1 MTEQI
6 HVSAGLDLHKK
17 FILATI
23 LTDDGHKEQR
33 RFERTETGLFA
44 LKEWTI
50 KNKCDVVA
58 CESTSDF
65 WVPVY
70 DMMHGHTPVIVGN
83 ARDIKMFSHKKTDK
97 VDSEL
102 IAQQALKGMIRPS
115 RIFAQTHREFRSLV
129 RLRHKLVQ
137 KRTDI
142 KNEIHHILD
151 SELFRLSSVLTDL
164 FGKSGLRILRGIVDG
179 MPMTEIIKTL
189 PLNVRKKSAQ
199 LDEILQT
206 TISPEAIFRLKHC
219 LNLLKCLN
227 DEIDDLTDCIFQF
240 ADETFEHELKILKSV
255 PGIGNIAAVT
265 LIAEIGNFSDF
276 STGDKLANWLGIVPN
291 VYQSADKLRTGSIT
305 KRGSE
310 HARWILVQIA
320 HAASR
325 SRNTVFRK
333 FYDRKK
339 PVIGTGKT
347 IVALARKI
355 VTIIWHLITQDE
367 FFNQANGDSNPS
379 AKTVKVR
386 IPVIATLGEIL
397 KILNEAAIV
406 LKESD
411 SGRGDC

>member
-1 MTEQI
+1 MTKQI

-17 FILATI
+17 FIIAT
-23 LTDDGHKEQR
+23 LLSDAGLKEQR
-33 RFERTETGLFA
+33 RFERTESGLFD

-50 KNKCDVVA
+50 ENNCDVVA

-65 WVPVY
+65 WVPVS
-70 DMMHGHTPVIVGN
+70 DMMEGHVTVIVGN

-102 IAQQALKGMIRPS
+102 IAQLALKGMIRPS
-115 RIFAQTHREFRSLV
+115 RIFDRSHREFRSLV

-151 SELFRLSSVLTDL
+151 LELFRLSSVLTDL
-164 FGKSGLRILRGIVDG
+164 FGKSGLRILRGIING
-179 MPMTEIIKTL
+179 SPMDEIIKTL
-189 PLNVRKKSAQ
+189 PRNIRKKTAQ

-206 TISPEAIFRLKHC
+206 TISPEAIFRLRHC

-227 DEIDDLTDCIFQF
+227 DEIGDLTDGVFQY
-240 ADETFEHELKILKSV
+240 ANQWFEHEMKILKSV
-255 PGIGNIAAVT
+255 PGIGNNAAVT
-265 LIAEIGNFSDF
+265 LLAEIGNFFDF
-276 STGDKLANWLGIVPN
+276 PSGDKLASWLGLVPN

-305 KRGSE
+305 KRGSD

-325 SRNTVFRK
+325 SRNTIFRR

-339 PVIGTGKT
+339 PVVGTGKA

-355 VTIIWHLITQDE
+355 VTIVWHLITHDE
-367 FFNQANGDSNPS
+367 FFDHIDGNAHLSS
-379 AKTVKVR
+379 KMVKVR
-386 IPVIATLGEIL
+386 IPAIVSLDEIL
-397 KILNEAAIV
+397 KILNNAAIV
-406 LKESD
+406 LKEPD
-411 SGRGDC
+411 PGRGDC

>member
-17 FILATI
+17 FIIATL
-23 LTDDGHKEQR
+23 LTDTGFKEQR
-33 RFERTETGLFA
+33 RFERTESGLFN

-50 KNKCDVVA
+50 EHKCEVVA

-65 WVPVY
+65 WVPICTL
-70 DMMHGHTPVIVGN
+70 MEGHVTVIVGN

-102 IAQQALKGMIRPS
+102 IAQLALKGMIRPS
-115 RIFAQTHREFRSLV
+115 RIFDRNHREFRSLS

-137 KRTDI
+137 KKTDI

-164 FGKSGLRILRGIVDG
+164 FGKSGLRILQGITNG
-179 MPMTEIIKTL
+179 SPMDEIIKKL
-189 PLNVRKKSAQ
+189 PLNIRKKTVQ
-199 LDEILQT
+199 LNEILQT
-206 TISPEAIFRLKHC
+206 TISPEAILRLKYC
-219 LNLLKCLN
+219 LNLLKCLD
-227 DEIDDLTDCIFQF
+227 DEIGNLTECIFQYANEWF
-240 ADETFEHELKILKSV
+240 KQEMQILKSV

-265 LIAEIGNFSDF
+265 LLAEIGNFSDF
-276 STGDKLANWLGIVPN
+276 PTGDKLASWLGLVPN

-305 KRGSE
+305 KRGSD

-325 SRNTVFRK
+325 KRNTVFQK
-333 FYDRKK
+333 FYDQKK
-339 PVIGTGKT
+339 PMIGAGKT

-355 VTIIWHLITQDE
+355 VTIVWHLITHSE
-367 FFNQANGDSNPS
+367 FFNNENDDGNPS
-379 AKTVKVR
+379 SKTVKIR
-386 IPVIATLGEIL
+386 IPVIVTLDEIL
-397 KILNEAAIV
+397 RILNRAAVV
-406 LKESD
+406 LKD
-411 SGRGDC
+411 PDPDIRGC